1 MINLEIKSVLK
12 GMSDRHKI
20 SNELHHSNQKSRV
33 KVTKKP
39 VYQLDLF
46 FTTLKIF

>member
-39 VYQLDLF
+39 VINWTF
-46 FTTLKIF
+46 FLPH